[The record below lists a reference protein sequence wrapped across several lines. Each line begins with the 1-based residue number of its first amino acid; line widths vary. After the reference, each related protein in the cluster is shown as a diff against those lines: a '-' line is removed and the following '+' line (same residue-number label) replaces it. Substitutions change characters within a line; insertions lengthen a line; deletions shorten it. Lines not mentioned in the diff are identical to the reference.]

1 MSYRP
6 FAWIGTVV
14 FISASAATVLD
25 PHMTKGLSLVCG
37 GLAFCV
43 FMLGLLCGRSVDRR
57 RRRDRRF
64 LLLHS
69 AILLLAA
76 GTMFGLYANRYFTA
90 VKPVRQL
97 DQTTAAVR
105 VELLDYPTPRY
116 GKFYYPVR
124 VIELDGQTVT
134 PFQVR
139 LACPEALECEP
150 CDQVVCQVKFYAFT
164 SDGMYSTYS
173 SQLAEGNLLGAYPM
187 GYNAYE
193 YALNPDP
200 LPAGR
205 LLPMLRRYVSRGLD
219 RCLSGDE
226 AALLKTVLLA
236 QDSRLQ
242 DQVYTDFRQ
251 IGCSHMLAVSGLHMT
266 LVGAFL
272 NLLLARLPIHRRL
285 RSILSLL
292 LLFLYLLLTGLPVS
306 AVRSYVMFAF
316 CSLAASTYQV
326 GDTLNSLGAA
336 VVLICFSGPF
346 TGGSVGFALS
356 VLATAGI
363 ALLGRQLEDM
373 LCSRSPS
380 PGPVRRYIS
389 GVLATSMSA
398 TLFTLPVQVAVFHG
412 LPLLTLVSNLLL
424 LPLFVAMLYS
434 ALPLLLLSLLD
445 PAGAL
450 IQPFVLFCGLLARL
464 LLKLCHWMAS
474 LPGVYLSLTEPV
486 LLVSLVLLLLAILL
500 CLSRRSRLRLALMAL
515 SLTAAFLIPILNY
528 GAQRGTVTLAV
539 SGDSESACVVV
550 MEDRRA
556 AVLGM
561 GTFNSGLARQII
573 AQGNVS
579 ALESVLITGQDYRA
593 KTMVRDLL
601 SNCRPEKLWIY
612 EKAYGGKD
620 LRYPDVDLETV
631 PDNGMYQALPGV
643 VVQIADDGAK
653 LRIWAKGKKLV
664 LALDECSGEACDL
677 LVTSRPLP
685 EMDTELTLFMCD
697 ESLTPEDAAIGIY
710 SAFTLV
716 TDQCVTYADIT
727 ADGEANVRTS

>member
-1 MSYRP
+1 
-6 FAWIGTVV
+6 
-14 FISASAATVLD
+14 
-25 PHMTKGLSLVCG
+25 MTGSLSLVCG

-43 FMLGLLCGRSVDRR
+43 FMLGMLFGRSADRQKR
-57 RRRDRRF
+57 GDRRF
-64 LLLHS
+64 FLFHCALLLF
-69 AILLLAA
+69 AA
-76 GTMFGLYANRYFTA
+76 GFMFALYANQYFTKA
-90 VKPVRQL
+90 APVRQL
-97 DQTTAAVR
+97 DRTAASAR
-105 VELLDYPTPRY
+105 MELIDYPTERY

-124 VIELDGQTVT
+124 VLELDGQTVT

-139 LACPEALECEP
+139 LACSEALECKP

-164 SDGMYSTYS
+164 SGGMYSTYS
-173 SQLAEGNLLGAYPM
+173 SQLAEGNMLGAYPV
-187 GYNAYE
+187 GYNEYE
-193 YALNPDP
+193 YFPNPDP

-205 LLPMLRRYVSRGLD
+205 LLPMLRRYASRGLD

-226 AALLKTVLLA
+226 AALLETVLLA
-236 QDSRLQ
+236 QGSRLP
-242 DQVYTDFRQ
+242 DRVYTDFRQ

-272 NLLLARLPIHRRL
+272 NLFLARLPVHRRL
-285 RSILSLL
+285 RTMLSLL
-292 LLFLYLLLTGLPVS
+292 LLFLYLLLTSFPVS
-306 AVRSYVMFAF
+306 AVRSYIMFAF
-316 CSLAASTYQV
+316 CSLAASSYQV

-363 ALLGRQLEDM
+363 ALLGRQLEDI
-373 LCSRSPS
+373 LCSRSPN
-380 PGPVRRYIS
+380 PGPVLRYIS
-389 GVLATSMSA
+389 GTLATSMSA

-434 ALPLLLLSLLD
+434 ALPLLLLSMLD

-474 LPGVYLSLTEPV
+474 LPGAYLSLTEPA
-486 LLVSLVLLLLAILL
+486 LLVSLAFLLLAVLL
-500 CLSRRSRLRLALMAL
+500 CLFRRSRPRFALMAL
-515 SLTAAFLIPILNY
+515 SLAAAVLVPILNY
-528 GAQRGTVTLAV
+528 EARQGTVTLAV

-556 AVLGM
+556 AVLSM

-573 AQGNVS
+573 SQGNVS
-579 ALESVLITGQDYRA
+579 ALESVLMTGQDYRA
-593 KTMVRDLL
+593 KTMAQDLL
-601 SNCRPEKLWIY
+601 SNCRPETLWV
-612 EKAYGGKD
+612 YGREYSGKD
-620 LRYPDVDLETV
+620 LRYPGVDLETV
-631 PDNGMYQALPGV
+631 PDNGLYQALPGV
-643 VVQIADDGAK
+643 VVQVADGGAK
-653 LRIWAKGKKLV
+653 LRIWANGRKLV
-664 LALDECSGEACDL
+664 LALDECSGETCDL
-677 LVTSRPLP
+677 LMTSRPLP

-697 ESLTPEDAAIGIY
+697 EDLPPEDAAIGIY

-716 TDQCVTYADIT
+716 TDQCVTYVDIT
-727 ADGEANVRTS
+727 ADGEVSVRTS

>member
-1 MSYRP
+1 MSYLP
-6 FAWIGTVV
+6 FAWIGTIV
-14 FISASAATVLD
+14 FVSASTATVLD
-25 PHMTKGLSLVCG
+25 PHVTKGLALVCG

-43 FMLGLLCGRSVDRR
+43 FMPGLLLGRSACRR
-57 RRRDRRF
+57 KRRDRRVVLF
-64 LLLHS
+64 HGAS
-69 AILLLAA
+69 LLLAA
-76 GTMFGLYANRYFTA
+76 GIMFALYSNRYFTL
-90 VKPVRQL
+90 VEPVLQL
-97 DQTTAAVR
+97 DQTAAAAR
-105 VELLDYPTPRY
+105 MEILDYPTPRY

-124 VIELDGQTVT
+124 ILELDGQTVT

-139 LACPEALECEP
+139 LSCLEALECEP

-164 SDGMYSTYS
+164 SDGIYSTYS
-173 SQLAEGNLLGAYPM
+173 SQLAEGNILGAYPM

-193 YALNPDP
+193 YVPNPDP
-200 LPAGR
+200 LPVGC
-205 LLPMLRRYVSRGLD
+205 LLPMLRRYASRGLD

-236 QDSRLQ
+236 QGSRLPE
-242 DQVYTDFRQ
+242 QVYTDFRQ

-266 LVGAFL
+266 LAGAFL
-272 NLLLARLPIHRRL
+272 NLFLARLPVRRSL
-285 RSILSLL
+285 RSVLGLL
-292 LLFLYLLLTGLPVS
+292 LLFFYLLLTGFPVS

-316 CSLAASTYQV
+316 CSLAAATYQA
-326 GDTLNSLGAA
+326 GETLNSLGAA

-380 PGPVRRYIS
+380 PGPVLRYIS

-398 TLFTLPVQVAVFHG
+398 TLFTLPVQVAVFQG

-424 LPLFVAMLYS
+424 LPIFAAMLYS

-450 IQPFVLFCGLLARL
+450 IQPFTLFCGLLAQL

-474 LPGVYLSLTEPV
+474 LPGVYLSLTDPV
-486 LLVSLVLLLLAILL
+486 LLVSLVLLLLAVLL
-500 CLSRRSRLRLALMAL
+500 CFSGRSRLRLVLMAL
-515 SLTAAFLIPILNY
+515 SLTAAVFIPVFNY
-528 GAQRGTVTLAV
+528 EARMGTVTLAV
-539 SGDSESACVVV
+539 SGDSESACVVL

-556 AVLGM
+556 AVLSM
-561 GTFNSGLARQII
+561 GTFNSGLARQMI

-579 ALESVLITGQDYRA
+579 ALESVLITGRDYRTE
-593 KTMVRDLL
+593 TMARDLL
-601 SNCRPEKLWIY
+601 SNCRPEKLWVY
-612 EKAYGGKD
+612 GKAYSGKD
-620 LRYPDVDLETV
+620 LRYPGVDLETV
-631 PDNGMYQALPGV
+631 PDDGMYQALPGL
-643 VVQIADDGAK
+643 VVQVADDCAK
-653 LRIWAKGKKLV
+653 LRIWVNGKKLV
-664 LALDECSGEACDL
+664 LALGDCSGESCDL

-685 EMDTELTLFMCD
+685 EMETELTLFMCD
-697 ESLTPEDAAIGIY
+697 EGLPPEDAAIGIY

-716 TDQCVTYADIT
+716 TDQCVTYVDIT
-727 ADGEANVRTS
+727 ADGEVSVRTS